1 MCLESKYWV
10 SSGVEVKMKGQLGVL
25 EISVEL
31 ELLLILWWLTDE
43 EEEERRCDPR
53 KLLNLLHKEGNISPS
68 LLLLLTLDLRSIS
81 KDDDA
86 EDVDDDDNAMDT
98 ERGEVVARSS
108 VVAGPRDRIVSV
120 ERPSPFIFNT

>member
-1 MCLESKYWV
+1 M
-10 SSGVEVKMKGQLGVL
+10 KMKGQLGVL

-53 KLLNLLHKEGNISPS
+53 KLLNLLHKEGDISPS

-81 KDDDA
+81 KDDDS

>member
-43 EEEERRCDPR
+43 E
-53 KLLNLLHKEGNISPS
+53 
-68 LLLLLTLDLRSIS
+68 
-81 KDDDA
+81 
-86 EDVDDDDNAMDT
+86 
-98 ERGEVVARSS
+98 
-108 VVAGPRDRIVSV
+108 
-120 ERPSPFIFNT
+120 

>member
-53 KLLNLLHKEGNISPS
+53 KLFNLLHKEGNISPS

-98 ERGEVVARSS
+98 ERREVVARSS

>member
-53 KLLNLLHKEGNISPS
+53 KLLNLLHKEGDISPG

-81 KDDDA
+81 KDDDS

>member
-53 KLLNLLHKEGNISPS
+53 KLLNLLHKEGDISPS

-81 KDDDA
+81 KDDDS

>member
-31 ELLLILWWLTDE
+31 ELLLILWWLTNE

-53 KLLNLLHKEGNISPS
+53 KLLNLLHKEGDISPS

-81 KDDDA
+81 KDDDS
-86 EDVDDDDNAMDT
+86 EDVDDDDDAMDT
-98 ERGEVVARSS
+98 KRGEVVARSS
-108 VVAGPRDRIVSV
+108 VVAGPPDRIVSV
-120 ERPSPFIFNT
+120 ERPSPFIFKT

>member
-43 EEEERRCDPR
+43 EEEERRYDPR
-53 KLLNLLHKEGNISPS
+53 KLFNLLHKEGNISPS

-98 ERGEVVARSS
+98 ERREVVARSS
-108 VVAGPRDRIVSV
+108 VVARPRDRIVSV

>member
-10 SSGVEVKMKGQLGVL
+10 SSGVEVKMKGRLGVP

-31 ELLLILWWLTDE
+31 ELLLILWWLTDD

-53 KLLNLLHKEGNISPS
+53 KLLNLLHKEGDVPPC

-81 KDDDA
+81 KDDDS

-98 ERGEVVARSS
+98 ERGEVVARSR